1 MQGVAKSCKDGKPTR
16 TTTKTGDVRLLVPDD
31 LSANGISL
39 EGTSTFLLSS
49 WVYEGRPDPS
59 AWHVVVPMGH
69 DLTFS
74 RPDGR
79 GSYEDVVT
87 LSPEAVEIMF
97 NDWHVRSRAGAPMDG
112 GGGLS

>member
-1 MQGVAKSCKDGKPTR
+1 
-16 TTTKTGDVRLLVPDD
+16 
-31 LSANGISL
+31 
-39 EGTSTFLLSS
+39 
-49 WVYEGRPDPS
+49 
-59 AWHVVVPMGH
+59 MGH